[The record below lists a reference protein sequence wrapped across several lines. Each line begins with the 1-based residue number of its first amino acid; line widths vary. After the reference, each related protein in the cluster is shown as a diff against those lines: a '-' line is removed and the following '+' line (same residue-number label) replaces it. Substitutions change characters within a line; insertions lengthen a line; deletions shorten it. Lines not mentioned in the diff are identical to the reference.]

1 MDTNLFNMYS
11 FPYADAGN
19 NPYVSQRTSASLYD
33 QKKKEKEMFEAME
46 RERRFA
52 AQRESATAL
61 QQFQPE
67 AQPSLFSGIKETV
80 GGLLDPTS
88 ISKDEYNKATSG
100 PRNPFLTYEE
110 TSVPD
115 YTPTR
120 GSIPKNPPRSADGTI
135 IGDAPAGEIVYAP
148 DGKTVLQDNRTSVNP
163 HGDPNDG
170 GMGVKEGTHTE
181 YTKSIDR
188 SYLAALAMSAIPEKK
203 PTPTP
208 RLPSGGGAHGGGPIP
223 EMTQFLTGARRKKRN
238 PALWRYS

>member
-80 GGLLDPTS
+80 GGLFDPTS

-115 YTPTR
+115 YTPTP
-120 GSIPKNPPRSADGTI
+120 GTVPKDPNAT
-135 IGDAPAGEIVYAP
+135 DAPAGEIVYAP

-188 SYLAALAMSAIPEKK
+188 SFLAAMLQSAIPQKK
-203 PTPTP
+203 PTTTP
-208 RLPSGGGAHGGGPIP
+208 SLLAGGGAHGGGDNLGNMEP
-223 EMTQFLTGARRKKRN
+223 FLTGLRPKKKN

>member
-1 MDTNLFNMYS
+1 MPTHLFNMYGS
-11 FPYADAGN
+11 
-19 NPYVSQRTSASLYD
+19 NPYVSQRASASLYD

-80 GGLLDPTS
+80 GGLFDPTS
-88 ISKDEYNKATSG
+88 MSKGEYNKATSG

-115 YTPTR
+115 YTPTP
-120 GSIPKNPPRSADGTI
+120 GTVPKDPNAT
-135 IGDAPAGEIVYAP
+135 DAPTGKHPGYAP
-148 DGKTVLQDNRTSVNP
+148 DGSPLPGDNRTSVNP

-181 YTKSIDR
+181 YTKSVDK
-188 SYLAALAMSAIPEKK
+188 SYLAAMLQSAIPQKK
-203 PTPTP
+203 EAP
-208 RLPSGGGAHGGGPIP
+208 RPFRASGGAHGGGPIP
-223 EMTQFLTGARRKKRN
+223 EMTQFLSAERRKKKN
-238 PALWRYS
+238 PALWRYTA